1 MIHEQYTTNLFRR
14 PPAIWDFA
22 PSRSPFLSGSGR
34 PAASKDEEAGLRPG
48 PQSPRS
54 AAPGGSGFP
63 AARKRGEIRPLQ
75 GPGEPERLLPGTAW
89 QEPRSAGTRRQL
101 TSCCPSGMLLNE
113 WAASQRIRTIPLHG
127 NMGVTGDFRFE
138 TLSDAKKKKTI
149 FIACDAEI
157 LKYCTF
163 RTTVPLLI
171 FTVPPA

>member
-22 PSRSPFLSGSGR
+22 PSRSTFLSGSGR

-63 AARKRGEIRPLQ
+63 AARKRGEIRPFQ

-89 QEPRSAGTRRQL
+89 HFAPQRGNAQTTDE
-101 TSCCPSGMLLNE
+101 LLPFGY
-113 WAASQRIRTIPLHG
+113 AFG
-127 NMGVTGDFRFE
+127 
-138 TLSDAKKKKTI
+138 
-149 FIACDAEI
+149 
-157 LKYCTF
+157 
-163 RTTVPLLI
+163 
-171 FTVPPA
+171 

>member
-1 MIHEQYTTNLFRR
+1 MSSIPPICSAVHLPFGIL
-14 PPAIWDFA
+14 PPAVPLFFRAPAAPPHPKTKKPVSAPA
-22 PSRSPFLSGSGR
+22 PSP
-34 PAASKDEEAGLRPG
+34 PAALP
-48 PQSPRS
+48 
-54 AAPGGSGFP
+54 P
-63 AARKRGEIRPLQ
+63 AAQAFPLLESGAKSGPSRGRGSRNGSCQ
-75 GPGEPERLLPGTAW
+75 AQPGIS
-89 QEPRSAGTRRQL
+89 PRSAGTRRQL
-101 TSCCPSGMLLNE
+101 TSRCPSGMLLHD
-113 WAASQRIRTIPLHG
+113 TLHG

>member
-1 MIHEQYTTNLFRR
+1 MQERLLFS
-14 PPAIWDFA
+14 
-22 PSRSPFLSGSGR
+22 SRSPFLSGSGC

-54 AAPGGSGFP
+54 A
-63 AARKRGEIRPLQ
+63 
-75 GPGEPERLLPGTAW
+75 
-89 QEPRSAGTRRQL
+89 GTRRQL
-101 TSCCPSGMLLNE
+101 TSRCPSGMLLHD
-113 WAASQRIRTIPLHG
+113 TLHG

-149 FIACDAEI
+149 FIACNAEI

-171 FTVPPA
+171 FTVPPV